1 MTTPKKKKG
10 KKSISP
16 QLAREWL
23 RQLET
28 GTGITKIADDNDS
41 DVRTVRHHIEKARQE
56 REEVLARRDFLTE
69 KIEEH
74 QEDLLRELVNLQ
86 KLLARHAP
94 TTVIPDDPDRKKKF
108 SALGEHVGDSMVD
121 KQLKAWEN
129 HFAKYTE
136 YKKTVSRELGTK
148 ERALVSDIPGEPE
161 LCSWTDGILDV
172 LESGLTVEQSG
183 RTYRREQQE
192 DGKYKVSWGD
202 RILTRSGVS
211 DKQAAQL
218 IESHK
223 KLITYAQKYL
233 PGFKKQ
239 AQPFK
244 ELAGPLMDGLDI
256 YRMKR
261 VVSGRCRYCPA

>member
-16 QLAREWL
+16 QLGREWL

-28 GTGITKIADDNDS
+28 GTGITRIAKDNNS
-41 DVRTVRHHIEKARQE
+41 DVRTVRRYIEKARQE
-56 REEVLARRDFLTE
+56 RDEVQARRDFLVK

-86 KLLARHAP
+86 KLLARHAA
-94 TTVIPDDPDRKKKF
+94 TTLIPDDPERKKIF
-108 SALGEHVGDSMVD
+108 SALSEHVGDSTVN

-129 HFAKYTE
+129 LFAKYTE
-136 YKKTVSRELGTK
+136 YKKTVSRELGN
-148 ERALVSDIPGEPE
+148 EEGDFVSNIPGEPE
-161 LCSWTDGILDV
+161 LYSWTAGLLYI
-172 LESGLTVEQSG
+172 LESGATFEQAG
-183 RTYRREQQE
+183 KTYRKELQE

-202 RILTRSGVS
+202 RNLTRSGVT
-211 DKQAAQL
+211 DEQADRL

-223 KLITYAQKYL
+223 KLVTYAQKYL

-239 AQPFK
+239 AQLFK
-244 ELAGPLMDGLDI
+244 ELAGPLMDGLDV
-256 YRMKR
+256 YGMKR